1 MNKKKYLVTVSQK
14 TFATLA
20 VEAHSIEEAR
30 EIARTAARK
39 REVEF
44 VRRQVEDLP
53 EIYVIVSEPRPEE
66 DEVILEEDT
75 AYVVTHNP
83 KTAEEYAEE
92 FKDMH
97 VEVINPMENFTKSF
111 EEAKKK
117 NGKVY

>member
-20 VEAHSIEEAR
+20 VQAYSIEEAKM
-30 EIARTAARK
+30 IARSAARK
-39 REVEF
+39 KEVEF
-44 VRRQVEDLP
+44 SRRQIEDLP
-53 EIYVIVSEPRPEE
+53 EIYFSLGEPEPAEDHALIV
-66 DEVILEEDT
+66 EDT
-75 AYVVTHNP
+75 AYVVTQTP

-92 FKDMH
+92 FKGMR